1 MNITDP
7 KTGITVNI
15 NPDPEIL
22 EMVQKRLEEIGAT
35 NPNYE
40 TICRALVHVCV
51 ERWGTSPGASE
62 GPVKMRC
69 WNKAVAGH
77 FLGAA

>member
-1 MNITDP
+1 MKITDL

-22 EMVQKRLEEIGAT
+22 EMVQERLEELGAA
-35 NPNYE
+35 NPSYE

-51 ERWGTSPGASE
+51 ERWGTYPGAAE
-62 GPVKMRC
+62 GPVEMRC
-69 WNKAVAGH
+69 WNRCVASH